1 MLMRFQPGS
10 MIMFGDRTLQ
20 LVFPSWRYAPI
31 LSPEVDRHSSLGA
44 AWSDLDLDTG
54 AWPTQILR
62 PPHIQLSDTHTV

>member
-1 MLMRFQPGS
+1 MLVRFQPGS
-10 MIMFGDRTLQ
+10 MIMFGDTALQ

-54 AWPTQILR
+54 ARFYALLIY
-62 PPHIQLSDTHTV
+62 SSVTHS